1 MEIAKRGQM
10 ADSPSGQAEHLEQGL
25 AIMGVEEETGPMS
38 SVRGS
43 LLDWGLAWKNRD
55 GSQTPD

>member
-1 MEIAKRGQM
+1 M

-25 AIMGVEEETGPMS
+25 AIRGVEEETGPMS

-43 LLDWGLAWKNRD
+43 LLDWGLAWKDRE